1 MPILCRIKYINKKLL
16 LLKNQKTKFLKK
28 MANASI
34 QKVEKKEGSKG
45 SNIFAGLA
53 IVICLVVGVLVWY
66 FIMGNPSNFEGGT
79 REGHPNGFLGT
90 VYKGGVIVAVLLGL
104 LMMALVF
111 SIERFMV
118 ISKAAG
124 KGNVEAFIARV
135 QAQIKGGNIN
145 EAMAECD
152 KQQGVVANVVK
163 AGLLKYEEVK
173 REGFD
178 SERAEAAIQQ
188 ELEEATSLEMPMLEK
203 NLVILSTLVSIGTLV
218 GLLGTVSGM
227 IKAFSAMGAGSTPDS
242 AQLAVGISEALIN
255 TATGIGTSTVSII
268 AYNLFTTKIDKLTY
282 AIDEAGF
289 TIAQTYR
296 RFRARANNA

>member
-1 MPILCRIKYINKKLL
+1 
-16 LLKNQKTKFLKK
+16 
-28 MANASI
+28 MANASV
-34 QKVEKKEGSKG
+34 QKVETKGSSKG

-79 REGHPNGFLGT
+79 REGHPLGFLGT

-111 SIERFMV
+111 SIERFLV
-118 ISKAAG
+118 IGKAAG
-124 KGNVEAFIARV
+124 KGNIEKFIAKV
-135 QAQIKGGNIN
+135 QAQIKAGNIN

-152 KQQGVVANVVK
+152 KQQGTVANVVK

-173 REGFD
+173 KEGFD

-203 NLVILSTLVSIGTLV
+203 KLVILSTLVSIGTLV

-255 TATGIGTSTVSII
+255 TATGIGTSTVAII

-282 AIDEAGF
+282 SIDEAGF

>member
-1 MPILCRIKYINKKLL
+1 
-16 LLKNQKTKFLKK
+16 
-28 MANASI
+28 MANASV
-34 QKVEKKEGSKG
+34 QKVEKNEGSKGG
-45 SNIFAGLA
+45 SNIFAALA
-53 IVICLVVGVLVWY
+53 IVICLLVGVGVWY

-79 REGHPNGFLGT
+79 TEGHPKGFLGT
-90 VYKGGVIVAVLLGL
+90 VYKGGVIVAALLGL
-104 LMMALVF
+104 LLMALVF

-118 ISKAAG
+118 ISKAGG
-124 KGNVEAFIARV
+124 KGNVQDFVAKV
-135 QAQIKGGNIN
+135 QSQIKNGDIN
-145 EAMAECD
+145 QALAECD
-152 KQQGVVANVVK
+152 KQQGTVANVVK

-188 ELEEATSLEMPMLEK
+188 EIEEATSLEMPMLEK
-203 NLVILSTLVSIGTLV
+203 NLVVLSTLVSIGTLV

-268 AYNLFTTKIDKLTY
+268 AYNVFTTKIDKLTY

-296 RFRARANNA
+296 RFRASANRA